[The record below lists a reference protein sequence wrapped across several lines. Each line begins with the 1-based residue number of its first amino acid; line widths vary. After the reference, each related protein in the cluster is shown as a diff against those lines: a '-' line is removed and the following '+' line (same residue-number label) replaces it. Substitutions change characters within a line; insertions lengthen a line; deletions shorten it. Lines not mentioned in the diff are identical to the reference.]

1 MEPAERNLGEQPLA
15 RLLAERGLSSKD
27 LVKASTQQLTHK
39 MVARGAKGRRLTPN
53 TQAKVLQALNAA
65 TGQSYALSDL
75 FDYA

>member
-39 MVARGAKGRRLTPN
+39 RVARGAKGRRLTPN